1 MINIDIQELKRL
13 YYDEE
18 KSCCAIARHFGV
30 AQTTIY
36 RHMKQHGLQRR
47 PLGEAQKLRHAKTR
61 INPDIDEI
69 AHLYF
74 DEKLTLSEVGTRI
87 GVSRDT
93 VWRRLLAAGYKCRTK
108 GESQHP
114 RIKGSCMFTE
124 TDLAEIKRLYCEEGR
139 SSDEIAGQYDCS
151 SPTIRRHLKRQG
163 VRLRTIPEA
172 QALRRKH
179 EQAKTA
185 DQHQASISQQLKQ
198 LPPLPLEEA
207 TPARVLELRHKENL
221 TIDAI
226 AEVCSLTNLEVYNI
240 LQETG

>member
-1 MINIDIQELKRL
+1 
-13 YYDEE
+13 
-18 KSCCAIARHFGV
+18 
-30 AQTTIY
+30 
-36 RHMKQHGLQRR
+36 
-47 PLGEAQKLRHAKTR
+47 
-61 INPDIDEI
+61 
-69 AHLYF
+69 
-74 DEKLTLSEVGTRI
+74 
-87 GVSRDT
+87 
-93 VWRRLLAAGYKCRTK
+93 
-108 GESQHP
+108 
-114 RIKGSCMFTE
+114 MFTE

-179 EQAKTA
+179 EQAMTE
-185 DQHQASISQQLKQ
+185 DQHQGSVSRQLKQ

-207 TPARVLELRHKENL
+207 TPERIQQLRHKDNL